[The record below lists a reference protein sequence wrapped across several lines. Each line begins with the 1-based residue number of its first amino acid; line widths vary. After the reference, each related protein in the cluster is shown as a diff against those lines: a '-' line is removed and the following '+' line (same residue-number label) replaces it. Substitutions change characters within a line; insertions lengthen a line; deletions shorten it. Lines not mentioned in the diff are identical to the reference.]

1 MTEKLDAPIVAP
13 TNGGPKA
20 PPAPNQPAAPQQ
32 PASEPTPAASQP
44 GKPQKPADKPAPSPP
59 AHKKIT
65 GKKITVAIILL
76 VVIGAGAYII
86 WKMLFATPAVPDSI
100 VVLSGRIEGDDSA
113 VAAKT
118 TGRILEVR
126 VREGDMVKTGDTIAV
141 LDDQQIRDRE
151 EQAQAALAGEEAKA
165 AAARVQ
171 IAFLEEQLRQNQ
183 LQTEQAG
190 VDAQGRVRQAEADV
204 AAAESDLAQQEAAY
218 RLAAFDKE
226 AYTALAKT
234 GAVSERQGKQ
244 SVSAADQ
251 QAAAVAA
258 AKRRV
263 EASRGALTT
272 ARATLS
278 NPGIREAQVGMV
290 NRQIAQQQAEVSSAA
305 ANTEQARFQLA
316 EAQANRRD
324 LIVRAPFDGTVI
336 TRAAEPGEVITAG
349 TAIISLLDLSKVYLR
364 GFVPEGRIGKVKVGQ
379 PAHAYLDSS
388 PKQAVDAYVSRIDPA
403 ATFTPENTYFK
414 DDRVTQ
420 VVGVKLQLKGAIG
433 FAKPGMP
440 ADGEI
445 LVEGTAWPDR
455 SKARK

>member
-1 MTEKLDAPIVAP
+1 MTEQLDAPIVTP
-13 TNGGPKA
+13 TNGKPKA
-20 PPAPNQPAAPQQ
+20 TPTPAPQPAG
-32 PASEPTPAASQP
+32 EPTPAASQP
-44 GKPQKPADKPAPSPP
+44 GTPQKPADQPAPVPP
-59 AHKKIT
+59 APKKIT
-65 GKKITVAIILL
+65 GRKIAVAVLLL
-76 VVIGAGAYII
+76 VVIAVGAYFV
-86 WKMLFATPAVPDSI
+86 WKMFFATPATPDSI

-118 TGRILEVR
+118 TGRLLEVR
-126 VREGDMVKTGDTIAV
+126 VREGDLVKAGDTIAV

-151 EQAQAALAGEEAKA
+151 VQAQAVLAGEEAKA
-165 AAARVQ
+165 TAARIQ

-183 LQTEQAG
+183 LQTEQSG
-190 VDAQGRVRQAEADV
+190 VDAQGRVRQAEADL
-204 AAAESDLAQQEAAY
+204 AAAEADVEQQQAAY
-218 RLAAFDKE
+218 QIALFDQT

-244 SVSAADQ
+244 AVSTAGQ
-251 QAAAVAA
+251 QGAAVAA
-258 AKRRV
+258 SRRRV
-263 EASRGALTT
+263 EASQGSLTT
-272 ARATLS
+272 ARATLT

-290 NRQIAQQQAEVSSAA
+290 RRQIAQQQAEISSAM
-305 ANTEQARFQLA
+305 ANTQQARFQLA
-316 EAQANRRD
+316 EAQANRQD

-388 PKQAVDAYVSRIDPA
+388 PKQPVDAFVSRIDPA

-420 VVGVKLQLKGAIG
+420 VVGVKLQLKGATG

>member
-1 MTEKLDAPIVAP
+1 MTEELDAPIVTP

-20 PPAPNQPAAPQQ
+20 PPAPTHPAAPQQ
-32 PASEPTPAASQP
+32 PADEPAPTASPP
-44 GKPQKPADKPAPSPP
+44 GKPQKPADQAAPVPPAP
-59 AHKKIT
+59 KKIT
-65 GKKITVAIILL
+65 GKKIAVAIVLL
-76 VVIGAGAYII
+76 IVIAAGAYLV
-86 WKMLFATPAVPDSI
+86 WKLFFATPAVPASI

-126 VREGDMVKTGDTIAV
+126 VREGDMVKAGDTIAV

-183 LQTEQAG
+183 LQTEQSG

-218 RLAAFDKE
+218 QLAAFDKE

-290 NRQIAQQQAEVSSAA
+290 NRQITQQQAEVSSAV

-336 TRAAEPGEVITAG
+336 TRAAEPGEVIAAG
-349 TAIISLLDLSKVYLR
+349 TAVISLLDLGKVYLR
-364 GFVPEGRIGKVKVGQ
+364 GFVPEGSIGKVKAGQ
-379 PAHAYLDSS
+379 AAHVYLDSS
-388 PKQAVDAYVSRIDPA
+388 PKQPVDAYVSRIDPE

-420 VVGVKLQLKGAIG
+420 VVGVKLQLKGATG

-445 LVEGTAWPDR
+445 LVEGRVWPDR

>member
-1 MTEKLDAPIVAP
+1 MF
-13 TNGGPKA
+13 
-20 PPAPNQPAAPQQ
+20 
-32 PASEPTPAASQP
+32 
-44 GKPQKPADKPAPSPP
+44 
-59 AHKKIT
+59 
-65 GKKITVAIILL
+65 
-76 VVIGAGAYII
+76 
-86 WKMLFATPAVPDSI
+86 FATPATPDSI

-118 TGRILEVR
+118 TGRLLEVR
-126 VREGDMVKTGDTIAV
+126 VREGDLVKAGDAIAV

-151 EQAQAALAGEEAKA
+151 VQAQAVLAGEEAKA
-165 AAARVQ
+165 AAARIQ

-183 LQTEQAG
+183 LQTEQSS
-190 VDAQGRVRQAEADV
+190 VDAQGRVRQAEADL
-204 AAAESDLAQQEAAY
+204 AAAEADVEQQQAAY
-218 RLAAFDKE
+218 QIALFDQT

-244 SVSAADQ
+244 AVSTAGQ

-258 AKRRV
+258 SRRRV
-263 EASRGALTT
+263 EASQGSLTT
-272 ARATLS
+272 ARATLT

-290 NRQIAQQQAEVSSAA
+290 RRQIAQQQAEISSAM
-305 ANTEQARFQLA
+305 ANTKQARFQLA
-316 EAQANRRD
+316 EARANRQD

-379 PAHAYLDSS
+379 PAHVYLDSS
-388 PKQAVDAYVSRIDPA
+388 PKQPVNAFLSRIDPA

-420 VVGVKLQLKGAIG
+420 VVGVKLQLTGALG

-455 SKARK
+455 RKARK

>member
-86 WKMLFATPAVPDSI
+86 WKMFFATPAVPDSI

-349 TAIISLLDLSKVYLR
+349 TAVISLLDLGKVYLR
-364 GFVPEGRIGKVKVGQ
+364 GFVPEGRIGKVKAGQ
-379 PAHAYLDSS
+379 PAHVYIDSN
-388 PKQAVDAYVSRIDPA
+388 PKQPIDAYVSRIDPE

-420 VVGVKLQLKGAIG
+420 VVGVKLQLKSAIG

>member
-65 GKKITVAIILL
+65 VAIILL

-86 WKMLFATPAVPDSI
+86 WKMFFATPAVPDSI

-349 TAIISLLDLSKVYLR
+349 TAVISLLDLGKVYLR
-364 GFVPEGRIGKVKVGQ
+364 GFVPEGRIGKVKAGQ
-379 PAHAYLDSS
+379 PAHVYIDSN
-388 PKQAVDAYVSRIDPA
+388 PKQPIDAYVSRIDPE

-420 VVGVKLQLKGAIG
+420 VVGVKLQLKSAIG

-445 LVEGTAWPDR
+445 LVEGSAWPDR

>member
-1 MTEKLDAPIVAP
+1 MTEKLDAPIVTPA
-13 TNGGPKA
+13 NGAPKA
-20 PPAPNQPAAPQQ
+20 PPNPAPPVSP
-32 PASEPTPAASQP
+32 PPGEPTPAASQT
-44 GKPQKPADKPAPSPP
+44 GTPQKPTDKPAPVPP
-59 AHKKIT
+59 TPKKST
-65 GKKITVAIILL
+65 GKKIAIAILLL
-76 VVIGAGAYII
+76 VVVAGGAYFV
-86 WKMLFATPAVPDSI
+86 WKMFFATPATPDSI

-118 TGRILEVR
+118 TGRLLEVR
-126 VREGDMVKTGDTIAV
+126 VREGDLVKTGDTIAV

-151 EQAQAALAGEEAKA
+151 VQAKAVLSGEEAKA
-165 AAARVQ
+165 AAARIQ

-183 LQTEQAG
+183 LQTEQSS
-190 VDAQGRVRQAEADV
+190 VDAQGRVRQAEADL
-204 AAAESDLAQQEAAY
+204 AAAEADVEQQQAAY
-218 RLAAFDKE
+218 QIALFDQT

-244 SVSAADQ
+244 AVSTAWQ
-251 QAAAVAA
+251 QGAAVAA

-263 EASRGALTT
+263 EASQGSLTT
-272 ARATLS
+272 ARATLT
-278 NPGIREAQVGMV
+278 NPGIREAQVDMV
-290 NRQIAQQQAEVSSAA
+290 RRQIAQQQAEISSAM
-305 ANTEQARFQLA
+305 ANTDQARFQLA
-316 EAQANRRD
+316 EAQANRQD

-388 PKQAVDAYVSRIDPA
+388 PTRPVDAYVSRIDPE

-445 LVEGTAWPDR
+445 LVQGTAWPDR
-455 SKARK
+455 GKARK